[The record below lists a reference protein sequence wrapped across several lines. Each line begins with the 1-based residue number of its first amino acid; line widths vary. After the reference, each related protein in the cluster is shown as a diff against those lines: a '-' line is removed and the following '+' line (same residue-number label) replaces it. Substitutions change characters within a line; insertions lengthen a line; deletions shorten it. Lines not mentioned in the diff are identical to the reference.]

1 MDHANH
7 ERKKEWKKITK
18 TSKVQLNL
26 PRKDSLGSRDRE
38 TWPAFVGRCP
48 LFRDQN
54 KSECIRRN
62 KQKNP
67 ITEVRISSSKTLTRM
82 ITVNLFQ
89 PEIFSKADSEMW

>member
-1 MDHANH
+1 M
-7 ERKKEWKKITK
+7 KKNLITK

-26 PRKDSLGSRDRE
+26 PRKDSLGSGNRGTR
-38 TWPAFVGRCP
+38 PAFVGRCP

-62 KQKNP
+62 KRKNP